1 MVKRGI
7 QVGLL
12 LFGFFFGAG
21 NLIFPPALGFQAGPA
36 FFTAIAGFVLAAV
49 GLPVVALIVGTFNPG
64 GYRAEM
70 NRKLTPGVSLA
81 ILVLIYLIIGPFM
94 AAPRTAATAFSVGVA
109 PLAGE
114 GTLPLAIY
122 TTVYFAIAWWMS
134 ITPTK
139 LLSRI
144 GKVLTPLFAI
154 MIVMLFIGCLSLLS
168 GTQLAVPAAGYASSA
183 FGTGF
188 VEGYNTVDTP
198 VAFAFCLV
206 AIGALKQF
214 SFASKK
220 EYSAMIWAAG
230 LCVAILM
237 AFIYLGL
244 GLLGNHF
251 PIAASVLSDANIHP
265 GAYVLTQASEL
276 LFGTAGVWFLAVMVT
291 LTCFTT
297 SVGLNVSVAE
307 FFSQE
312 FPILNYKQWVTL
324 SYVIC
329 LIVANLGLNEII
341 KVALPALLFIYPV
354 VMTVLLLTVV
364 NKFLRLSKT
373 GMRLATGVAAIIA
386 VVDILRQFFAVA
398 WAASLIQVLPLG
410 TSGLGWL
417 VPVCICLIA
426 AAVLPDKIAGTVEEA
441 EEV

>member
-36 FFTAIAGFVLAAV
+36 FFTAIAGFILAAV
-49 GLPVVALIVGTFNPG
+49 GLPVIALIVGTFNPG

-70 NRKLTPGVSLA
+70 NRKLTPGISLA
-81 ILVLIYLIIGPFM
+81 ILVLIYLIVGPFM
-94 AAPRTAATAFSVGVA
+94 AAPRTAATAFSVGIA
-109 PLAGE
+109 PLVGD

-122 TTVYFAIAWWMS
+122 TAVYFAIAWWLS
-134 ITPTK
+134 ISPTK

-154 MIVMLFIGCLSLLS
+154 MIVVLFVGCLAMLS
-168 GTQLAVPAAGYASSA
+168 GTQLPIAMGKYASSA

-198 VAFAFCLV
+198 VSFAFCLV
-206 AIGALKQF
+206 TLATLKQF
-214 SFASKK
+214 SFKSKG
-220 EYSAMIWAAG
+220 EYCATIWASG
-230 LCVAILM
+230 VCVAILM
-237 AFIYLGL
+237 AVIYLGL

-251 PIAASVLSDANIHP
+251 PIAPAVLADANIHP

-276 LFGTAGVWFLAVMVT
+276 LFGPIGIWFLAVMVS

-307 FFSQE
+307 FFAAE
-312 FPILNYKQWVTL
+312 FPVLSYKKWVTV
-324 SYVIC
+324 SYIIC
-329 LIVANLGLNEII
+329 FIVANLGLNEII
-341 KVALPALLFIYPV
+341 KVTLPALLFVYPI
-354 VMTVLLLTVV
+354 VMTVVLLTIV
-364 NKFLRLSKT
+364 NKFVNLSKA
-373 GMRLATGVAAIIA
+373 GMRLTTGVAAIVA
-386 VVDILRQFFAVA
+386 VVDILRQFFGVA
-398 WAASLIQVLPLG
+398 WAGSVINVLPLG
-410 TSGLGWL
+410 VSGLGWL
-417 VPVCICLIA
+417 VPVCVCL
-426 AAVLPDKIAGTVEEA
+426 VLSALLPGKIAGTVEEI
-441 EEV
+441 EEA

>member
-183 FGTGF
+183 FGKGF

-220 EYSAMIWAAG
+220 EYSATIWAAG